1 MYEMSTSWFGRMA
14 HHISC
19 SSTLTGRGVIGE
31 VRHPVNVNKVD
42 FWRPNDVSDGLLIK
56 SDHDDVAMFKRVFLP
71 LLGKC

>member
-1 MYEMSTSWFGRMA
+1 MVRKDGTPHFML
-14 HHISC
+14 ID
-19 SSTLTGRGVIGE
+19 LTGRRVIGE